1 MLCLCGIRQAEK
13 RMAKSGKEQ
22 MPRSQCVL
30 GPSLQG
36 SGGDFNV
43 LAVWKTFLVPL
54 SSALKHWAPARV
66 ETGSEKGWGRVN
78 PPCVWGNQGLEKVF
92 GKVSARPWPQWSHL
106 GNGTEAVMGLKHHL
120 LRGGRHVLH
129 PRPGKGSL
137 SDQVG
142 KVSQKDPPT
151 VDARCTQR
159 GPWTRMRS
167 QEREDVCSRNRGQSP
182 CAGRGRRWGS
192 GRGWKRWPTHS

>member
-1 MLCLCGIRQAEK
+1 
-13 RMAKSGKEQ
+13 MAKSGKEQ

-43 LAVWKTFLVPL
+43 LAVRKTFLVPL
-54 SSALKHWAPARV
+54 SSALKHWV

-159 GPWTRMRS
+159 GPWTRISHKSVRMCAAGTEARA
-167 QEREDVCSRNRGQSP
+167 RVPGGDAGGGQGE
-182 CAGRGRRWGS
+182 AGKGGR
-192 GRGWKRWPTHS
+192 PTHELHYDCFLTLGDPL